1 MKSYFLNDVFTVKG
15 DFWNF
20 TSFHI
25 ILVWCYWWYYMSC
38 SLCIIF
44 ILKSFSFSASFKLK
58 SNRLSNYLVSISKV
72 IRLFVVMS
80 ILYVSSER
88 KYLYLL
94 QIHEST
100 AWSDE
105 LLIVL
110 TGMKIYL
117 GKLYQ
122 NFPAGFVPCIGLMAW
137 IYICFWFLGA
147 NEFLDILF
155 WTITGRDVVH

>member
-58 SNRLSNYLVSISKV
+58 SNRLSNYLVSISKE

-105 LLIVL
+105 LLIVFNV
-110 TGMKIYL
+110 MKIYL
-117 GKLYQ
+117 SHLCMFFSLYV
-122 NFPAGFVPCIGLMAW
+122 FDGLYAELFW
-137 IYICFWFLGA
+137 IYLCSWMFCPFYFGPFQVDMW
-147 NEFLDILF
+147 
-155 WTITGRDVVH
+155 